1 MAHILT
7 EEEAVGALRLTDQSD
22 VPTLEM
28 LLDAVDDGIEIE
40 TGRDWAADESVS
52 PTAKLAAMLLLISL
66 NDGVPAPV
74 AYGFKIAQLS
84 AVVKTYEV

>member
-28 LLDAVDDGIEIE
+28 LLNAVDDGIEIE
-40 TGRDWAADESVS
+40 TGRDWAADDPIN

-66 NDGVPAPV
+66 NDGVAAPV
-74 AYGFKIAQLS
+74 AYGFKIAQL
-84 AVVKTYEV
+84 AAKVKTCEV